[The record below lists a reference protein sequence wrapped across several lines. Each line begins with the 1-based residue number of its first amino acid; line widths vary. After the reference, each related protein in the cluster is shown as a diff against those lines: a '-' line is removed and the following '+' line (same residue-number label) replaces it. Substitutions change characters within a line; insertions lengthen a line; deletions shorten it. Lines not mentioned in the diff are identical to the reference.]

1 MYTGLKH
8 LHSFMPYL
16 LLTVL
21 FLALLKSFIAYQK
34 NQKHTEAHR
43 KNGLILLILAHL
55 QLTIGLVLYFISPI
69 TTSAMPAMGSVMKD
83 PTLRLYALEHPV
95 MMLIAIILI
104 TRAYS
109 KSKKDIDDRT
119 KHKVKWVSYLVALVL
134 SLSKIPW
141 SVWP

>member
-8 LHSFMPYL
+8 LHSFMPYV

-34 NQKHTEAHR
+34 NQEHTEGHR
-43 KNGLILLILAHL
+43 KNGLLVLILAHL
-55 QLTIGLVLYFISPI
+55 QLTIGLILYFISPI
-69 TTSAMPAMGSVMKD
+69 TTSALTDMGSAMKD
-83 PTLRLYALEHPV
+83 SNLRLYAIEHPV
-95 MMLIAIILI
+95 MMILAIVLI

-109 KSKKDIDDRT
+109 KSKKNIDDRT
-119 KHKVKWVSYLVALVL
+119 KHKIKWVSYLVAFVL
-134 SLSKIPW
+134 ILSKIPW

>member
-8 LHSFMPYL
+8 LHSFMPYV

-21 FLALLKSFIAYQK
+21 ILALLKSFIAYQK
-34 NQKHTEAHR
+34 GQEHTEAHR
-43 KNGLILLILAHL
+43 KNGLIVLILAHL

-69 TTSAMPAMGSVMKD
+69 TTSAFTDMGSAMKD
-83 PTLRLYALEHPV
+83 STLRLYAIEHPV
-95 MMLIAIILI
+95 VMILAIILI

-109 KSKKDIDDRT
+109 KSKKNIDDRT
-119 KHKVKWVSYLVALVL
+119 KHKIKWVSYLASLVL
-134 SLSKIPW
+134 ILSKIPW